1 MTFQERLTLGV
12 ITLKLDDE
20 IERKLRK
27 RAADVKGAARG
38 TLSESVEEAIM
49 LWLEQRDVN
58 RRNGRIY
65 RASIGERKVAEAG
78 SLDEL
83 SSILRKAGIAPRN
96 VIIQELPT
104 AEEEVRLGFRTTSIK
119 R

>member
-1 MTFQERLTLGV
+1 MGV

-27 RAADVKGAARG
+27 RAAELKGAARG

-49 LWLEQRDVN
+49 LWLEQRNITERKD
-58 RRNGRIY
+58 RLY
-65 RASIGERKVAEAG
+65 RASIGERKVAEAE

-83 SSILRKAGIAPRN
+83 SSLLRKARVDPRD

-104 AEEEVRLGFRTTSIK
+104 ASQEVRLGFRTTSIEG
-119 R
+119 

>member
-1 MTFQERLTLGV
+1 MGV

-27 RAADVKGAARG
+27 RAAEVKGAARG

-49 LWLEQRDVN
+49 LWLEQRNVN
-58 RRNGRIY
+58 KRNGRTY
-65 RASIGERKVAEAG
+65 RASIGGRKVAEAR

-83 SSILRKAGIAPRN
+83 SSILRKAGIAPRD
-96 VIIQELPT
+96 VIVQELPT
-104 AEEEVRLGFRTTSIK
+104 AAEEVRLGFRTTSIN